1 MTSEN
6 TLFSSKIYT
15 AYPNTPIP
23 MVNDVGRT
31 YIIHLYQEGIIDSN
45 DINIIL
51 DYEKDYP
58 LRLFERFEIYYDN
71 TLIASNNYLTYMINA
86 EDSKMFKIKYIFPNY
101 HFRIDTTNKPLE
113 FKLQRNTIPAEP
125 NNIKVNYKIDK
136 SILTEPKLIHFKT
149 IISPCQKCLK
159 CGNYQTAIMLEHEP
173 RHYYRNYVYGNLY
186 DDNYSNKP
194 IKQLHAKYIY
204 YSLNDEK
211 MENLNELHKGM
222 NRFCYEPGNKNIDKP
237 VYCITYYDYQI

>member
-6 TLFSSKIYT
+6 TLPSSKIYT
-15 AYPNTPIP
+15 AYPNIPIP
-23 MVNDVGRT
+23 MVNDVGCTHTIR
-31 YIIHLYQEGIIDSN
+31 LYQEGIIDSN

-71 TLIASNNYLTYMINA
+71 TLIAANNFLTYMIDVV
-86 EDSKMFKIKYIFPNY
+86 DSKIFKIKDIFPNY
-101 HFRIDTTNKPLE
+101 YFRLDTTNKPLE

-125 NNIKVNYKIDK
+125 NNIKINYKIDK
-136 SILTEPKLIHFKT
+136 SILTEPKPIYFKT
-149 IISPCQKCLK
+149 IISPCQKCQK
-159 CGNYQTAIMLEHEP
+159 CNDYQTAIMLEHEP
-173 RHYYRNYVYGNLY
+173 CHFNRYYVYGDSY
-186 DDNYSNKP
+186 IDNYSNKP
-194 IKQLHAKYIY
+194 IKQLHGKFIY

-222 NRFCYEPGNKNIDKP
+222 NRFVLEPENKNINKP
-237 VYCITYYDYQI
+237 VYCIIHYDYQI